1 LNWIAAASMAQ
12 FQRAEWANLHL
23 AAQLHAARTIGKSS
37 CQKKRPEAAVRIER
51 NLPSELKTT
60 AKKQQPK
67 NNSQRIYNA
76 ACHSTQIIM
85 WIRRRTQVVFLALFL
100 ARGFSRGRATL

>member
-23 AAQLHAARTIGKSS
+23 AAQLHAARTIGKAS

-60 AKKQQPK
+60 AKKQQPAHL
-67 NNSQRIYNA
+67 QRCMPLNA
-76 ACHSTQIIM
+76 DYHVDSSENPGG
-85 WIRRRTQVVFLALFL
+85 VFSLV
-100 ARGFSRGRATL
+100 FSPCF